1 MTDFFRS
8 SRITSTLNG
17 PHPFSQILHSMT
29 SLLRCDY
36 HRDHGHKTNR
46 CLSLKFMVEKLIKAV
61 NLRRYIRET
70 VRVAKVAPA
79 VERIT
84 IGVELPP
91 EPWSTINYILGGPTN
106 DQYKS
111 KCQKKRLLRAATIRA
126 RINSIHAP
134 DSSRVVQPID
144 DPISFPHINP
154 SRVIIPH
161 HDALVLTL
169 CINDFDVHKVLV
181 DSGSTADLLQ
191 LPAFKQMNISSD
203 RLSLAGIILSGFN
216 GATIVTMGDITLPV
230 RAGSVVQ

>member
-46 CLSLKFMVEKLIKAV
+46 CRSLKFMVEKLIKAV
-61 NLRRYIRET
+61 NLKRYIRET

-144 DPISFPHINP
+144 GPISFPHINP